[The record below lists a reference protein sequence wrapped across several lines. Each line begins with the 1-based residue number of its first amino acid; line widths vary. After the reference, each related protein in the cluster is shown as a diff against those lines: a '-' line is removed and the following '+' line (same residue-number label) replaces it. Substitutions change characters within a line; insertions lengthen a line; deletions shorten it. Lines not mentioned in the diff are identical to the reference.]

1 MKNAIT
7 MTVIVGLMSF
17 GAASTIQ
24 AQNQLT
30 LVQDVHVN
38 PGKTAQYEEARLG
51 RNTRMADA
59 GVTFGSRTFA
69 NDRNIFSTLIPLL
82 NMADLDTRRTELSNL
97 AAGNSTL
104 ASRLGVHANDTKG
117 TGR

>member
-7 MTVIVGLMSF
+7 MTVVVGLMIV
-17 GAASTIQ
+17 GAASAAQ

-38 PGKTAQYEEARLG
+38 PGKTAQFEEAKLG

-69 NDRNIFSTLIPLL
+69 NDRNVF
-82 NMADLDTRRTELSNL
+82 
-97 AAGNSTL
+97 
-104 ASRLGVHANDTKG
+104 
-117 TGR
+117 